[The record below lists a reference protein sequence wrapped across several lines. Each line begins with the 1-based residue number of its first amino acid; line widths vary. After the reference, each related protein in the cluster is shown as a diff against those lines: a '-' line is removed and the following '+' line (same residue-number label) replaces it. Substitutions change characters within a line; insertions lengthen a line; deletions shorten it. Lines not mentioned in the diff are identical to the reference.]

1 VKCILKH
8 ARFVNARANA
18 RGALF
23 AAAVADDV
31 ALVDL
36 LFTYVGGDINI
47 HNQKR
52 EPLLVFS
59 CLHGA
64 RSVVEYVINAPG
76 FNAIPSGGAR
86 VLAAALRLS
95 SPHTTAILEVL
106 ARTTGF
112 DINAPLPQR
121 VNGTRYLRKATLG
134 EATGQRL
141 VDIAVGVPFLTAA
154 IRVGRAD
161 VVQVLLGL
169 SGLDPTVKLRVES
182 RRCLI
187 WRFVSQMIWPRC
199 WRSLE
204 WK

>member
-8 ARFVNARANA
+8 PRFVNARANV

-31 ALVDL
+31 ALIDL
-36 LFTYVGGDINI
+36 LLTYVGGDINI

-52 EPLLVFS
+52 ESLLVFA

-64 RSVVEYVINAPG
+64 RSVVEYVINPPG
-76 FNAIPSGGAR
+76 FNAITSGGGC

-106 ARTTGF
+106 ARTPGF
-112 DINAPLPQR
+112 DINAPLPR
-121 VNGTRYLRKATLG
+121 GVNETRYLRKATFG

-141 VDIAVGVPFLTAA
+141 VIIAVGVPFLTAA

-161 VVQVLLGL
+161 VVQALLGL
-169 SGLDPTVKLRVES
+169 SGLDSTVKLRVES
-182 RRCLI
+182 RCCLI

-199 WRSLE
+199 WCCLE